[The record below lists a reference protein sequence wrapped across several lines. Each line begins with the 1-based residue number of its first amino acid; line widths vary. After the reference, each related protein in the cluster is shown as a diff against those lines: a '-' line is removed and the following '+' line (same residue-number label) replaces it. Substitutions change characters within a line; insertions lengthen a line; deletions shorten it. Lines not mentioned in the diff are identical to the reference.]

1 MFVRNSIEEWVQDG
15 QKQKIVVTSVFG
27 YQKFLRSPLRLGTT
41 LYNELENG
49 SICSASVSVAIE
61 DPKDGTKKN
70 LGDIDVRYQLISASE
85 GGHVTNILMAGPD
98 VQDMKEKLMNLVRAK
113 K

>member
-1 MFVRNSIEEWVQDG
+1 MQEG
-15 QKQKIVVTSVFG
+15 QKQKIVVTSVSG

-61 DPKDGTKKN
+61 NTKDGTKKN
-70 LGDIDVRYQLISASE
+70 LGDIDVRYQLINASE
-85 GGHVTNILMAGPD
+85 GGRVTNILMAGSD
-98 VQDMKEKLMNLVRAK
+98 VQDMKEKLMDLVRTNK
-113 K
+113 